1 LVLRRRQVPSVPVA
15 GSSLTGWLSV
25 AADALLVAA
34 DMLGSDGIRWSDLAG
49 RPELLGGMMTCL
61 FFSSAMDDPPLPFL
75 IGLATPF
82 FLGLLQARR
91 LVGVNV
97 SDPGVVVRDRVAYR
111 ARLLLDRLDLPRRC
125 ITRAA
130 GDRGEYDS
138 DDQRRQA
145 NGDNCARVE
154 RGVAVIG
161 RIWRVVSPL
170 GLWGV
175 VARRIVP
182 APPQALAAAG
192 VGP

>member
-91 LVGVNV
+91 LVGV
-97 SDPGVVVRDRVAYR
+97 RDRVAYR

-130 GDRGEYDS
+130 GDRGEYS

-145 NGDNCARVE
+145 DGDNCARVE